1 MSFHTTIARL
11 REASSSR
18 VRGEAPDT
26 CRVQREDLRI
36 ALNIIDRLD
45 ADVRRADRETS
56 AAGARPAPD
65 VGWGTW
71 RGLTAA
77 APPPLPVRNRVEI
90 TVPFISSIGMRG
102 EVRLAYAGGRERKAH
117 LSVDVGHPV
126 EGGKAGAPLT
136 VDGMRV
142 LVDGLMDCI
151 YAVERD
157 GRIAGSED

>member
-1 MSFHTTIARL
+1 MSFYTTIARL

-18 VRGEAPDT
+18 VRGEAPNT

-45 ADVRRADRETS
+45 ADIRRADRVTS

-65 VGWGTW
+65 VGWGLW
-71 RGLTAA
+71 QGLTPP
-77 APPPLPVRNRVEI
+77 APPPLPVRNRIEI
-90 TVPFISSIGMRG
+90 KVPFISSIGMRG
-102 EVRLAYAGGRERKAH
+102 EVRLVYAGGPEGKAH
-117 LSVDVGHPV
+117 LSVDAGHPV
-126 EGGKAGAPLT
+126 DGGKAGAPLT

-151 YAVERD
+151 YAVERG
-157 GRIAGSED
+157 GRIAGSEE